1 MPTKKTFLLAVLCAA
16 LYESQAFAQN
26 APSGWFVDL
35 GASGGPTPSTY
46 TLYTENFVATQTDT
60 TVNFAFRETP
70 AFFSL
75 DDISVTA
82 AGSSTNLIVNPLFQN
97 STLGSS
103 FPNGWGRWIQPVDTT
118 AIGEIAS
125 ATAPYGCSSPFTGT
139 LFWCDGSVQGYDGIY
154 QTVAT
159 TPGDTYHVSFY
170 LADNSGGDWLTSTTG
185 TIDDQIDALLYAL
198 GGINTIPGGTGGV
211 GPPPPP
217 PPGTVPEP
225 ASLALLG
232 LAAVSF
238 GIFRK
243 RLTIKA

>member
-1 MPTKKTFLLAVLCAA
+1 MDP
-16 LYESQAFAQN
+16 
-26 APSGWFVDL
+26 
-35 GASGGPTPSTY
+35 
-46 TLYTENFVATQTDT
+46 
-60 TVNFAFRETP
+60 
-70 AFFSL
+70 
-75 DDISVTA
+75 
-82 AGSSTNLIVNPLFQN
+82 
-97 STLGSS
+97 
-103 FPNGWGRWIQPVDTT
+103 
-118 AIGEIAS
+118 
-125 ATAPYGCSSPFTGT
+125 
-139 LFWCDGSVQGYDGIY
+139 VQGYDGIY